1 MNFVFISPNF
11 PAAYDRFCLGL
22 HENGVNVLG
31 IGDAPYDSL
40 SDTLKYSLTEYYR
53 VDDMMNYDQM
63 VRAMGHLTAHHGKID
78 WVESNNEF
86 WLELDAALRT
96 DFNVV
101 SGLKSDQIMRYRSKT
116 AMKKYYEMAGVPTAR
131 YSQVVDLDTARK
143 FIDEVGY
150 PVIVKPDRGVGA
162 LQTWRIENEED
173 LKMFFYMIP
182 ELPYVMEEYIT
193 GVVETYDGVINSK
206 GEVLFAASHV
216 STNSIMDM
224 VNEGVPVYYHVNKQ
238 VAPDIEDAGKRV
250 LKAFDVRSRFFHLEF
265 FRLTKDKP
273 GIGKTG
279 DVVGLE
285 VNMRPA
291 GGFTPDMLNYSQS
304 VDVFRIWADMVAFDE
319 SRHTYSGPK
328 RYCVYCGRRDGIPY
342 TPSLE
347 EIGAKY
353 GANLSMMTRMPDA
366 LAGTMGN
373 QVLIACFDTM
383 KQVNEFIRY
392 SFVPQKKLP
401 PEEEA

>member
-11 PAAYDRFCLGL
+11 PTAYERFCFGL
-22 HENGVNVLG
+22 KENGANVLG

-40 SDTLKYSLTEYYR
+40 SDTLKYALTEYYR
-53 VDDMMNYDQM
+53 VEDMKNYDQM
-63 VRAMGHLTAHHGKID
+63 VRAMGYFTFRYGKID
-78 WVESNNEF
+78 WVESNNEY
-86 WLELDAALRT
+86 WMELDAALRT
-96 DFNVV
+96 DFNIV
-101 SGLKSDQIMRYRSKT
+101 SGLGSDHRSKT

-131 YSQVVDLDTARK
+131 YSTVVDLDTAKK
-143 FIDEVGY
+143 FIAEVGY

-162 LQTWRIENEED
+162 LATWRIENEDD
-173 LKMFFYMIP
+173 LKIFFHQIP
-182 ELPYVMEEYIT
+182 ELPYVMEEYIS

-206 GEVLFAASHV
+206 GEVLFAASHI
-216 STNSIMDM
+216 SPNSIMDM
-224 VNEGVPVYYHVNKQ
+224 VNEGVPTYYYVNRE

-265 FRLTKDKP
+265 FRLTKDKA
-273 GIGKTG
+273 GIGKKG

-304 VDVFRIWADMVAFDE
+304 VDVFRIWADMIVFDE
-319 SRHTYSGPK
+319 SRHDYSGPK
-328 RYCVYCGRRDGIPY
+328 RYCVYCGRRDEFPY
-342 TPSLE
+342 THSLE
-347 EIGAKY
+347 EIGNEY
-353 GANLSMMTRMPDA
+353 GPNLAMMTRMPDA

-373 QVLIACFDTM
+373 QVLIGCFDTM
-383 KQVNEFIRY
+383 REVNRFVRY
-392 SFVPQKKLP
+392 AFVPAKQIP